1 VTQKVKLT
9 QNAGSAEFEAVLSQ
23 KLPFLYMYCTLVAI
37 MCILLVTT
45 RHPSY
50 AYVILNNR
58 DEFLTRPTA
67 RATWW
72 TPPLAHVLGG
82 RDLQREVQGTW
93 LGITKQG
100 RLAVLTNF
108 REECDEVIQGARSR
122 GELPKMFLG
131 VATKSTETPKDFAK
145 RLVEGEGVSGVGGF
159 SLVFGQLRK
168 PSSMLGHIGIVSN
181 RMKEA
186 EEVKWTERGT
196 WGLSNS
202 HYGDRTWP
210 KVVQGEALL
219 EKAAA
224 RDLQDEEAFLEQC
237 FALLSTDTLPKQK
250 EGQEWTAMVKELR
263 NSIFIPKLGGD
274 AGVEEKA
281 ADEIAA
287 AKKEDKHQVS
297 PGSGPYGTQKQTVI
311 LVSHDGKVTFVERA
325 LYDGEGKP
333 VRLDDRDTKIEFE
346 IEGWS

>member
-1 VTQKVKLT
+1 
-9 QNAGSAEFEAVLSQ
+9 
-23 KLPFLYMYCTLVAI
+23 

-58 DEFLTRPTA
+58 DEFLARPTA
-67 RATWW
+67 RAAWW
-72 TPPLAHVLGG
+72 TPPHSHVLGG

-108 REECDEVIQGARSR
+108 REDGGEVIQGARSR

-131 VATKSTETPKDFAK
+131 VPAESIESPEDFAK
-145 RLVEGEGVSGVGGF
+145 RLVEGEGVTGVGGF
-159 SLVFGQLRK
+159 SLMFGQLRK
-168 PSSMLGHIGIVSN
+168 TSRSQGGMGIVSN

-186 EEVKWTERGT
+186 KEVKWTEEGT

-210 KVVQGEALL
+210 KVVHGEELL
-219 EKAAA
+219 NHAVEQEY
-224 RDLQDEEAFLEQC
+224 QDQESFIEQC
-237 FALLSTDTLPKQK
+237 FSILSTDTLPKWQA
-250 EGQEWTAMVKELR
+250 GQQWTAMVKELR
-263 NSIFIPKLGGD
+263 NSIFIPKLGGK
-274 AGVEEKA
+274 EEQKEKS

-287 AKKEDKHQVS
+287 ARKEDKKQVS
-297 PGSGPYGTQKQTVI
+297 SGSGAYGTQKQTVI
-311 LVSHDGKVTFVERA
+311 LVSHEGKVTFVERT
-325 LYDGEGKP
+325 LYDGGGDLVP
-333 VRLDDRDTKIEFE
+333 QADRDVKFSFH
-346 IEGWS
+346 IEGWT

>member
-1 VTQKVKLT
+1 
-9 QNAGSAEFEAVLSQ
+9 
-23 KLPFLYMYCTLVAI
+23 

-67 RATWW
+67 RAAWW
-72 TPPLAHVLGG
+72 APPLSHVLGG

-108 REECDEVIQGARSR
+108 KEDGVEAIQGARSR

-131 VATKSTETPKDFAK
+131 VPPESDESPEDFAQ

-159 SLVFGQLRK
+159 SLVFCQLRK
-168 PSSMLGHIGIVSN
+168 SERSGGDAPGRIGIVSN
-181 RMKEA
+181 RMKA
-186 EEVKWTERGT
+186 AKEVKWSEMGT

-210 KVVQGEALL
+210 KVVRGEDLL
-219 EKAAA
+219 DHAVK
-224 RDLQDEEAFLEQC
+224 RDIQDEEAFLERC
-237 FALLSTDTLPKQK
+237 FGILSTDTLPKRK
-250 EGQEWTAMVKELR
+250 AGQQWTAMVKELR
-263 NSIFIPKLGGD
+263 NSVFIPRLGD
-274 AGVEEKA
+274 EEEEKHTT

-287 AKKEDKHQVS
+287 ARKEDKKQVT
-297 PGSGPYGTQKQTVI
+297 GNSGAYGTQKQTVI
-311 LVSHDGKVTFVERA
+311 LVSHEGKVTFVERT
-325 LYDGEGKP
+325 LYDGDGKRVAQEG
-333 VRLDDRDTKIEFE
+333 DTRIEFE
-346 IEGWS
+346 IEGWT